1 MSKSS
6 QDTINN
12 FTKSELKTEL
22 NKQDLLLSGEK
33 EDLAKRLMETLNKEK
48 NKLINLKNVQKMYE

>member
-22 NKQDLLLSGEK
+22 NKQDFSLSGEK

-48 NKLINLKNVQKMYE
+48 NKLINLKNV